1 MRLGTRLQSSG
12 CASCNE
18 SHPRPINHC
27 DDRRVISVTKA
38 GDDVIITLSDCTY
51 LRAPISVVDD
61 SVRND
66 TLNTV
71 ELSNAIKTLQDK
83 FAKLDAALEPLTG
96 LDGSEK
102 LQVLNETYP

>member
-1 MRLGTRLQSSG
+1 M
-12 CASCNE
+12 
-18 SHPRPINHC
+18 
-27 DDRRVISVTKA
+27 
-38 GDDVIITLSDCTY
+38 
-51 LRAPISVVDD
+51 SVVDD

-102 LQVLNETYP
+102 LQVINENYP